1 VVVVAAA
8 DQALLQ
14 ILQAV
19 LVVLLLGASLMYL
32 VVLAARGLQVL
43 LAAAVL
49 AVRTLVLLRELVALV
64 EAGGLQE
71 VLVHWGMQVPLDLV
85 HTVVV
90 QQAAR
95 SPEIQTSHGWPLAPV
110 LGVSHE
116 H

>member
-1 VVVVAAA
+1 
-8 DQALLQ
+8 
-14 ILQAV
+14 
-19 LVVLLLGASLMYL
+19 
-32 VVLAARGLQVL
+32 
-43 LAAAVL
+43 
-49 AVRTLVLLRELVALV
+49 VALV